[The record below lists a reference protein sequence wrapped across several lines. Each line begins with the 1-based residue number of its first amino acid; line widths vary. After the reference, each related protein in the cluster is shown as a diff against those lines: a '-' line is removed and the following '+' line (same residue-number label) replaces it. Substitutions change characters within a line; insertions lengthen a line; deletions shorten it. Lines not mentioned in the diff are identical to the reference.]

1 MSPFSSYFLYVYKI
15 KIFFLSKIEKI
26 NMQLGL
32 NERIKNL
39 VCNLHG
45 QFYKWLQVVA
55 NDSTDIKKRNMERSR
70 RGRER
75 G

>member
-1 MSPFSSYFLYVYKI
+1 
-15 KIFFLSKIEKI
+15 
-26 NMQLGL
+26 MQLGL

-45 QFYKWLQVVA
+45 QLYKWLQVVA